1 MVSSKK
7 ARSGTVVGLVMDRLF
22 GRLLCCCL
30 LVFLHGGVWG
40 LAPDFAWGADPSGR
54 LAAGEIITDFEE
66 VPGSNLKKGRV
77 TGVVAA
83 PPEKVWEVVTDANN
97 FQFFMPRM
105 LRSRLLRQE
114 EVKRILQARPNSADA
129 VEALLGSAPP
139 PEVAQF
145 RVPGRKYGGYFFGQ
159 VKVPWPLG
167 NRWYIIKL
175 QYDESQA
182 ARHIYRCSWSLV
194 TGNLK
199 ENRGEWKVEPFGDN
213 KTRLTYRVVTDPG
226 GLVPKFIVE
235 KFTAQTL
242 PQIIIGVRNRL
253 ASRR

>member
-1 MVSSKK
+1 MGKLFRRFLFFLVI
-7 ARSGTVVGLVMDRLF
+7 VGLSN
-22 GRLLCCCL
+22 
-30 LVFLHGGVWG
+30 GGILG
-40 LAPDFAWGADPSGR
+40 FAPYPARGADNSGR
-54 LAAGEIITDFEE
+54 LATGEIITDFEE

-77 TGVVAA
+77 VGVVAA
-83 PPEKVWEVVTDANN
+83 PPEEVWEVVTDANN

-105 LRSRLLRQE
+105 LRSRLLRPE
-114 EVKRILQARPNSADA
+114 EVKRILQARPTSAAA
-129 VEALLGSAPP
+129 VEAGFGSAPP

-145 RVPGRKYGGYFFGQ
+145 RVPGQKYPGYFFGQ

-182 ARHIYRCSWSLV
+182 ARHIYTSSWSLV

-199 ENRGEWKVEPFGDN
+199 ENRGEWKVEPFGED

-226 GLVPKFIVE
+226 GLVPNFIVE